1 MSNISTIEN
10 YKRKIIM
17 NLGDLRLYM
26 VNSVALAVSIT
37 NVEVAMKLILL
48 SISIVYTLM
57 KIIDLKTNKKNKNEE
72 L

>member
-17 NLGDLRLYM
+17 NIGDLRLYM
-26 VNSVALAVSIT
+26 INSVALAVSIT

-48 SISIVYTLM
+48 SISIVYTVM
-57 KIIDLKTNKKNKNEE
+57 KIIDLKTNKKNKNE
-72 L
+72 

>member
-26 VNSVALAVSIT
+26 INSVALAVSIT

-48 SISIVYTLM
+48 SISIVYTVM

>member
-10 YKRKIIM
+10 YKRKTIM

-26 VNSVALAVSIT
+26 INSVALAVSIT

-48 SISIVYTLM
+48 GISIVYTVM

>member
-1 MSNISTIEN
+1 MSNIKTIEN

-26 VNSVALAVSIT
+26 INSVALAVSIT

-48 SISIVYTLM
+48 GISIVYTIM
-57 KIIDLKTNKKNKNEE
+57 KIIDLKTNRKNKNEE

>member
-17 NLGDLRLYM
+17 NIGDLRLYM
-26 VNSVALAVSIT
+26 INSVALAVSIT

-48 SISIVYTLM
+48 SISIVYTIM

>member
-17 NLGDLRLYM
+17 NIGDLRLYM
-26 VNSVALAVSIT
+26 INSVALAISIT

-48 SISIVYTLM
+48 SISIVYTVM
-57 KIIDLKTNKKNKNEE
+57 KIIDLKTNKKNKNE
-72 L
+72 

>member
-17 NLGDLRLYM
+17 NIGDLRLYM
-26 VNSVALAVSIT
+26 INSVALAVSIT

-48 SISIVYTLM
+48 SISIVYTVM

>member
-10 YKRKIIM
+10 CKRKIIM

-48 SISIVYTLM
+48 GISIVYTLM